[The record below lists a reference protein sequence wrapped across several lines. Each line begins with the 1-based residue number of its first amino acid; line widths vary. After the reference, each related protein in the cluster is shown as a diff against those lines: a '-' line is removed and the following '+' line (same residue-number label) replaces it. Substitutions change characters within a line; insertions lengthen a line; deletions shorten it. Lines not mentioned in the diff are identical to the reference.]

1 MGWGLAA
8 LAVGKGISGF
18 LSAKAGEGASKDAA
32 KMEQLMTEES
42 VRRLETDQL
51 RDKSM
56 LDVLQHG
63 GGFSG
68 KSVSNQLYTQ
78 EFLRL
83 QQEEVDWLK
92 LVGQSRYDARK
103 AEAKAYKYQGYGSL
117 AGTAT
122 SAYTAYKK

>member
-1 MGWGLAA
+1 MGWLLAGMTVA
-8 LAVGKGISGF
+8 KGVSDFVG
-18 LSAKAGEGASKDAA
+18 AKAGEGAAKDAA

-63 GGFSG
+63 GGFSA

-92 LVGQSRYDARK
+92 LVGQSRYQARK

-117 AGTAT
+117 ANTAT
-122 SAYTAYKK
+122 SAYTAYGK